1 MIEERGASPHGASPC
16 VMLRCASPFAFRL
29 FPAKARGMATP
40 LSHIRNFSIVA
51 HIDHGKSTLAD
62 RLIQMT
68 GGLDAREMEGKEQVL
83 DNMEIERERGIT
95 IKAQTV
101 RLNYRAR
108 NGEDYVLNLIDTPG
122 HVDFA
127 YEVSRSLA
135 ACEGSLLVVDA
146 SQGVEAQTLAN
157 VYQALDN
164 DHEIVVVLNKIDLP
178 AAEPERIK
186 EQVEEVIG
194 LDASQAVYIS
204 AKTGLGIPD
213 VLEAIVHQL
222 PPPKTGN
229 ADAPLK
235 AMLVDSWYDTYL
247 GVIVLVRVIDG
258 RLKKGQTIRM
268 MGSDAKYLV
277 ERTGVF
283 TPKMLQVDDL
293 GPGELG
299 FFTGSIKEVADTR
312 VGDTITED
320 KRPTAAALPGFKP
333 AQPVVFCGL
342 FPVDAADFEDLR
354 AAMGKLR
361 LNDASF
367 SFEMETSAALGFGFR
382 CGFLGLLHLEIIQ
395 ERLEREFDLDLI
407 ATAPSVVYR
416 LQLRDGST
424 KELHNPADMPDVM
437 QILAIEE
444 PWIRA
449 TILTPDDYLGAI
461 LKLCQDRRGIQADL
475 SYVGKRA
482 MLVYDLP
489 LNEVVFDFYDRL
501 KSISKGYASF
511 DYQLTDY
518 REGDLV
524 KMSILV
530 NEEPVDALSMLVHRT
545 AAEKRGRAMCEKLKE
560 LIPNHLFK
568 IPIQAAIGGKVIA
581 RETISALRKDVTAKC
596 YGGDVSRKRKL
607 LDKQKEGKKRM
618 RQFGKVEIPQT
629 AFIEA
634 LKMGDS

>member
-1 MIEERGASPHGASPC
+1 MT
-16 VMLRCASPFAFRL
+16 
-29 FPAKARGMATP
+29 TP
-40 LSHIRNFSIVA
+40 LKNIRNFSIVA

-62 RLIQMT
+62 RLIQAT
-68 GGLDAREMEGKEQVL
+68 GSLEEREMKDQVL
-83 DNMEIERERGIT
+83 DAMDIERERGIT
-95 IKAQTV
+95 IKANTV
-101 RLNYRAR
+101 RLEYDAAD
-108 NGEDYVLNLIDTPG
+108 GEHYVLNLIDTPG

-127 YEVSRSLA
+127 YEVSRSLR

-157 VYQALDN
+157 VYQAIDA
-164 DHEIVVVLNKIDLP
+164 DHEIVVVLNKVDLP
-178 AAEPERIK
+178 AAEPDRVK
-186 EQVEEVIG
+186 EQVEDVIG
-194 LDASQAVYIS
+194 LDASDALMIS

-213 VLEAIVHQL
+213 VLEAIVKRL
-222 PPPKTGN
+222 PPPRDG
-229 ADAPLK
+229 DASRPLK
-235 AMLVDSWYDTYL
+235 AMLVDSWYDAYL

-258 RLKKGQTIRM
+258 VMKKGQQVRM
-268 MGSDAKYLV
+268 MGTGAKYGIDRV
-277 ERTGVF
+277 GVI
-283 TPKMLQVDDL
+283 TPKMVMVESL

-299 FFTGSIKEVADTR
+299 FITASIKEVADTR
-312 VGDTITED
+312 VGDTITEE
-320 KRPTAAALPGFKP
+320 KRPTDTPLPGFKP

-342 FPVDAADFEDLR
+342 FPVDAADFDDLR

-407 ATAPSVVYR
+407 ATAPSVVYK
-416 LQLRDGST
+416 LAMTDGSVR
-424 KELHNPADMPDVM
+424 ELHNPADMPDVVK
-437 QILAIEE
+437 IAHIEE

-449 TILTPDDYLGAI
+449 TIITPDDYLGAI
-461 LKLCQDRRGIQADL
+461 LKLCQERRGVQADL

-482 MLVYDLP
+482 MAVYDLP

-530 NEEPVDALSMLVHRT
+530 NDEPVDALSMLVHRQ
-545 AAEKRGRAMCEKLKE
+545 AAEKRGRAMCEKLKD
-560 LIPNHLFK
+560 LIPKHMFK

-596 YGGDVSRKRKL
+596 YGGDVTRKRKL
-607 LDKQKEGKKRM
+607 LEKQKEGKKRM
-618 RQFGKVEIPQT
+618 RQFGKVEIPQA

-634 LKMGDS
+634 LKMGD